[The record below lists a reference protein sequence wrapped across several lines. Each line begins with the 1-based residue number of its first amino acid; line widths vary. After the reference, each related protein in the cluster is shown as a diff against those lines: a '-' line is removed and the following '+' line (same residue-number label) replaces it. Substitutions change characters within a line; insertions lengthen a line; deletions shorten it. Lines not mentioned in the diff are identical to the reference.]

1 MCYVVLCCVVTDT
14 RERGYTSMVLCR
26 VVTEANDN
34 DYSPTATA
42 YTGKSRERFWRNE
55 GEWTRKVEIREE
67 EILGSRRSMH
77 GYILTYSRL

>member
-34 DYSPTATA
+34 DYSLTATA